1 MIGSVVLQSSNLN
14 DTSLGCFANGTQ
26 GNATQCVVEGTF
38 NAGPSPALIGLL
50 IAGTLLVS
58 LYIAGD
64 GSIVVPS
71 VVTIL
76 FGGALVPLL
85 PPQFVTLAWSV
96 MVIGTTVAIFAAI
109 VRFSDRSGF

>member
-1 MIGSVVLQSSNLN
+1 MTGPIALQSSNLN
-14 DTSLGCFANGTQ
+14 DSSLACFANGT
-26 GNATQCVVEGTF
+26 EGTATRCVIDGTF
-38 NAGPSPALIGLL
+38 GAGPSPALIGLL

-64 GSIVVPS
+64 GSVVVPA

-76 FGGALVPLL
+76 LGGALVSLL

-109 VRFSDRSGF
+109 VRFSNRSGF

>member
-1 MIGSVVLQSSNLN
+1 MIETIALQSSNLN
-14 DTSLGCFANGTQ
+14 ESSLGCFANGSR
-26 GNATQCVVEGTF
+26 GNATQCVIDGTF
-38 NAGPSPALIGLL
+38 SAGPSPALIGLL

-58 LYIAGD
+58 LHIAGD
-64 GSIVVPS
+64 GTVVVPA

-96 MVIGTTVAIFAAI
+96 MVIGTTVAIFAAT
-109 VRFSDRSGF
+109 VRFSNRSGF